1 MAQVTDFELA
11 TEDLVA
17 RLANLIAS
25 ADGWP
30 HGTVLLSNTR
40 TNRYIKSARVILDTL
55 AEDGYLNLD
64 VIYDD

>member
-1 MAQVTDFELA
+1 MTDTELFELV

-17 RLANLIAS
+17 KLADLIAT

-30 HGTVLLSNTR
+30 HGTTLLSNTR
-40 TNRYIKSARVILDTL
+40 TNRYIKSAQVMLKAL

-64 VIYDD
+64 VIYGD